1 MKDPY
6 SDLPYIHP
14 LNKLPA
20 VPSMLGPSCI
30 HCRGKHLGVDC
41 IYRPKKNNENHDF
54 NNFTTS
60 EDAKLINNLLKEKS
74 IIFFGKYEEY
84 TFKNAIFNINKNIFI
99 NDYKK

>member
-60 EDAKLINNLLKEKS
+60 EDAKLINNLLKEKMLVA
-74 IIFFGKYEEY
+74 ITEVF
-84 TFKNAIFNINKNIFI
+84 TATVNASNI
-99 NDYKK
+99 DYFLWQI